1 MLTTH
6 SERALVLALSM
17 TLAPAATAGAGG
29 PIDGISRP
37 RVELAHAASVSS
49 VKDPIRRADGAL
61 QRATIQIG
69 ASQYGQAK
77 ASLDAVRRAGRRA
90 HVIAMSL
97 IGAPP
102 TDPESDD
109 LPGPPAVLG
118 VLALE
123 HRIGIRVVELFDGM
137 RRPGVVSAL
146 RRTLWT
152 AHHRRN
158 VMLDRVIGLPAEGT
172 RVDYADG
179 VADTLPTYS
188 QEVKQVTTAL
198 QTFRLS
204 PAGRVGLRRALH
216 RVQATTVKVNRSFG
230 GGE

>member
-1 MLTTH
+1 MCVSRRAYAWARLNVDHDRRRFMLTTH
-6 SERALVLALSM
+6 SGRALVLALSM
-17 TLAPAATAGAGG
+17 AFAPAATMK
-29 PIDGISRP
+29 
-37 RVELAHAASVSS
+37 E
-49 VKDPIRRADGAL
+49 PIRRADTAL
-61 QRATIQIG
+61 QRAVVQVH
-69 ASQYGQAK
+69 ASRYGQAK
-77 ASLDAVRRAGRRA
+77 LSLAAVRREGKRA

-102 TDPESDD
+102 TDPERDD

-118 VLALE
+118 VLGLE
-123 HRIGIRVVELFDGM
+123 HRIGMGVVELFDGT

-152 AHHRRN
+152 THRRRN
-158 VMLDRVIGLPAEGT
+158 ARLDKVIRLPAEGA

-179 VADTLPTYS
+179 IADTLRIYT
-188 QEVKQVTTAL
+188 QEVRRVTTAL
-198 QTFRLS
+198 ETYQLS

-216 RVQATTVKVNRSFG
+216 RVQATTVKVNRAFG